1 MFWKLKSKSCRIK
14 LQKVKTISEF
24 EALLNSLAAEIWN
37 ECQYHHCVPDQFS
50 CDHIPLD
57 ETQGVAFIANGLQKY
72 IRDLEC
78 GSYGVSFM
86 VYSEYDIQEYGDEEL
101 ADRISNFFFLK
112 SVCVQGSR
120 CAAAGLHADHAL
132 LSSQW
137 AVLPVAALREPAA
150 VMASARR
157 GDGRSRPAPGMPR
170 HHGPVV

>member
-37 ECQYHHCVPDQFS
+37 ECQYHHCLPDQFS

-112 SVCVQGSR
+112 SDLEYFLGQCVQFDQDRGYADQWITFRNGGSTKTMSTDSFIDGLLQNNKNMSR
-120 CAAAGLHADHAL
+120 VIEEVLLAA
-132 LSSQW
+132 
-137 AVLPVAALREPAA
+137 P
-150 VMASARR
+150 
-157 GDGRSRPAPGMPR
+157 
-170 HHGPVV
+170 